1 MLEFYKKALLVLL
14 GLLVTSALVA
24 YLCAERA
31 FLQRALLPAADSAY
45 PWQATPETDQ
55 NRGGRSTVTLHD
67 ARYSL
72 DVELFVSRAV
82 EHPKSAVSL
91 VFQDRGSEP
100 TFIDL
105 AAFDR
110 ISFNVKCSIDNV
122 LGLTVFTFDEQIT
135 EPGDFFTYRSPSAY
149 FSCNEQWR
157 EVNVDLTRLEMPEW
171 WLDTFELALSMKD
184 YDLSSVAKVMFA
196 NSFQSPLDVTSRV
209 QINELTLHG
218 RDWRY
223 LYLLA
228 AVLFLLWSAA
238 GIWLFRQHTKA
249 LISDLR
255 YKLHKDR
262 PLVAYQQLSV
272 EPKRDKDKESILCF
286 MATEYSN
293 AELNLDAMSA
303 AIGVSRTKINDI
315 LKAELGF
322 TFTGYLNKLRL
333 TEAARL
339 LTQTPEISVAEIA
352 YSVGYKNVSYF
363 NKLFKEEYNCT
374 PRNFKSLY
382 EKTPGD
388 PEHE

>member
-24 YLCAERA
+24 YLCLERA

-55 NRGGRSTVTLHD
+55 NRDGRSTVTLHD

-91 VFQDRGSEP
+91 VFQDRGGQP
-100 TFIDL
+100 TVIDL

-122 LGLTVFTFDEQIT
+122 LGFTVFTFDEQIS

-196 NSFQSPLDVTSRV
+196 NSFQSPVDVTSRV

-228 AVLFLLWSAA
+228 AVLFLLWSTA

-255 YKLHKDR
+255 HKLHKDR

-272 EPKRDKDKESILCF
+272 EPKRDKDKESILRF

-293 AELNLDAMSA
+293 AELNLDAISA

-315 LKAELGF
+315 LKTELGF

-339 LTQTPEISVAEIA
+339 LTQTPEVSVAEIA

-374 PRNFKSLY
+374 PRNFKYLY

-388 PEHE
+388 PEHD